1 MAPAGA
7 GAEEVEVEVV
17 AEAAWGAGPAVVVA
31 AEAARVRR
39 ASARRASRGRRGST
53 ATERAEAAARRSG
66 AVASRGAV
74 PEGRTIGLPSAA
86 TTSRRRQDVQ
96 PQCEPH
102 RGARRPLRRVPAYDL
117 RSHAAGVPA
126 PPRASSRCDLR
137 KARGDAASA
146 EPLDRPRLPAARSRA
161 TAWPRPSRVR
171 VESVCAHAL
180 TTPPPRRT

>member
-1 MAPAGA
+1 IFRAAPCACGSRRRIPSPALSTEEAPPMAPAGA
-7 GAEEVEVEVV
+7 GAEEAEVEGEVEV
-17 AEAAWGAGPAVVVA
+17 AEEAAWGAGPAVEVG

-102 RGARRPLRRVPAYDL
+102 RGARKPLRR
-117 RSHAAGVPA
+117 
-126 PPRASSRCDLR
+126 
-137 KARGDAASA
+137 
-146 EPLDRPRLPAARSRA
+146 
-161 TAWPRPSRVR
+161 
-171 VESVCAHAL
+171 
-180 TTPPPRRT
+180 